1 MAPEHVLRATVPPLR
16 LYLAA
21 SFWQRAAGLFLYPQC
36 EADGGLWLRPCRA
49 IHTVGLGRAI
59 DVVFLDR
66 QGRVLKTV
74 QALRPYRLAWC
85 WRAYSVVEL
94 PAHYCCINKYYR
106 ASLRRAIARIE
117 FCSAHGR
124 RYLSCTTTM
133 NKAFVKESDNDDD
146 DDLGPEATPLPAGTK
161 NYITVDGYAR
171 LRAELEHLMNEERP
185 NVVQV
190 VSWAASN
197 GDRSENGDY
206 LYGKKRLR
214 EIDRRIR
221 FLTKRLEMAE
231 VVDPSQ
237 QPNKDQVF
245 FGATV
250 VYSDKEGEEFR
261 VTIVG
266 VDEAEPLQGRISW
279 ISPVARALTKAR
291 EGDTV
296 TLRTPAGVDEL
307 DILEVHYPQ
316 AG

>member
-1 MAPEHVLRATVPPLR
+1 
-16 LYLAA
+16 
-21 SFWQRAAGLFLYPQC
+21 
-36 EADGGLWLRPCRA
+36 
-49 IHTVGLGRAI
+49 
-59 DVVFLDR
+59 
-66 QGRVLKTV
+66 
-74 QALRPYRLAWC
+74 
-85 WRAYSVVEL
+85 
-94 PAHYCCINKYYR
+94 
-106 ASLRRAIARIE
+106 
-117 FCSAHGR
+117 
-124 RYLSCTTTM
+124 M

-146 DDLGPEATPLPAGTK
+146 DDLSPEAAPLPPGTK
-161 NYITVDGYAR
+161 NYITTQGYTR
-171 LRAELEHLMNEERP
+171 LRAELEQLMNEERP
-185 NVVQV
+185 AVVQV

-231 VVDPSQ
+231 VVDPSL

-250 VYSDKEGEEFR
+250 LYSDKAGEEFR

-307 DILEVHYPQ
+307 DILEVHYPE
-316 AG
+316 AGGQGGA